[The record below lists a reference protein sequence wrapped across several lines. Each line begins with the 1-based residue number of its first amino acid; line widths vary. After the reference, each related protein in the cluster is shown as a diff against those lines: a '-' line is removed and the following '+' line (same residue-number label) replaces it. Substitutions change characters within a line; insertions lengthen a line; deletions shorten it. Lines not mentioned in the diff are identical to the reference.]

1 MKKATLFLLF
11 VLLFSGCTLG
21 NINTSDTTNI
31 PQPPPIEYNTVTP
44 FKVSDPN
51 QDMINSTNIT
61 KKAAEAAKLWQNNAQ
76 LAGLSITYDT
86 ITESANKTGTYVY
99 ISDNDQANDQANV
112 FQIVFRSGQID
123 KPQTVIANRIASGIK
138 DTVFASPLPL
148 DKWKITSAKAL
159 EIADTNGGSV
169 ARGMTAS
176 STNPSA
182 NTTLEIYN
190 NQFVWNVSYNDSA
203 GQLLWKTINAE
214 TGEVINPPLI

>member
-21 NINTSDTTNI
+21 NINTSDTINTP
-31 PQPPPIEYNTVTP
+31 PQIEYNTVTP

-61 KKAAEAAKLWQNNAQ
+61 KKAAEAAKLWQNNAK

-99 ISDNDQANDQANV
+99 ISDNDQANV

-138 DTVFASPLPL
+138 DTAFASPLPL

-169 ARGMTAS
+169 ARGMITS

-214 TGEVINPPLI
+214 TGEVINPPTL